1 MIVYEPAVS
10 AAVRIGEAVV
20 AGRRLAG
27 RLLPYG
33 SDPVGPSFRFDP
45 VERRFR
51 NGRPDAAVPAGPGD
65 PEAWREPLGR
75 IPEGP
80 VLIGPCAPAEEVRG
94 AFQAAAEA
102 AVDSGRAVYLL
113 DPDPAGLPVAPGG
126 AIVVLCSWRPG
137 RAAAAFPGLAEA
149 RSAGLPAAALVP
161 LLPGWTAEAGEV
173 DALVAAA
180 RAGGAASLSA
190 IVPASDGPGRRA
202 IVAAREAASGGAAER
217 FFHLIHHGD
226 WPVEMSRRVAAFQSA
241 CAAAGLSLL
250 PPRAV
255 GQGTPAGNVRAAARL
270 EELAETSDRGDHYA
284 ALLHA
289 AVRWIDEAPR
299 DLAAVAR
306 EGNFRKV
313 FPFPDEIRDE
323 AEAALAAAS

>member
-1 MIVYEPAVS
+1 MIVYEPAAS
-10 AAVRIGEAVV
+10 AAARIGETVV

-33 SDPVGPSFRFDP
+33 PDPIGPSFRFDP

-51 NGRPDAAVPAGPGD
+51 NGRADAVVYAGPGD
-65 PEAWREPLGR
+65 SAGWHEALQRVPV
-75 IPEGP
+75 GP
-80 VLIGPCAPAEEVRG
+80 NLIAPSAPAAEVRG
-94 AFQAAAEA
+94 AFRAATEA
-102 AVDSGRAVYLL
+102 AIESGRAAYLL
-113 DPDPAGLPVAPGG
+113 DPDPTGLPAAPAGE
-126 AIVVLCSWRPG
+126 AVVLCSWRPG

-149 RSAGLPAAALVP
+149 RAAGLPAAALVP
-161 LLPGWTAEAGEV
+161 LLPGWTAEPDEMR
-173 DALVAAA
+173 ALIAAA

-202 IVAAREAASGGAAER
+202 IVAAREAAAEATDR
-217 FFHLIHHGD
+217 FFDLIHHGD
-226 WPVEMSRRVAAFQSA
+226 WPAEMTRRLSALQSA
-241 CAAAGLSLL
+241 CTEAGLSLL

-255 GQGTPAGNVRAAARL
+255 GRGTPAGNVRAAARL
-270 EELAETSDRGDHYA
+270 EELAETSSRGDHHA

-289 AVRWIDEAPR
+289 AVRWIDDAPR

-313 FPFPDEIRDE
+313 FPFPDEIREE
-323 AEAALAAAS
+323 AEAALSGTP

>member
-1 MIVYEPAVS
+1 VIVYEPAAS
-10 AAVRIGEAVV
+10 AAARIGETVV

-33 SDPVGPSFRFDP
+33 LDPIGPSFRFDP
-45 VERRFR
+45 VERCFK
-51 NGRPDAAVPAGPGD
+51 NGRPDTIVLAGPAD
-65 PEAWREPLGR
+65 PEAWREALAR

-94 AFQAAAEA
+94 AFRAAAEA
-102 AVDSGRAVYLL
+102 AIASGRAVYLL
-113 DPDPAGLPVAPGG
+113 DPEPAGLPVAAGG
-126 AIVVLCSWRPG
+126 AAVVLCSWRPG

-149 RSAGLPAAALVP
+149 HAAGLRAAALVP
-161 LLPGWTAEAGEV
+161 LLPGWTAEPEELG
-173 DALVAAA
+173 ALIAAA

-202 IVAAREAASGGAAER
+202 IVAAREAASGGAADR
-217 FFHLIHHGD
+217 FFDLIHHGD
-226 WPVEMSRRVAAFQSA
+226 WPSQMSRRVSAFQSA
-241 CAAAGLSLL
+241 CTAAGLSLL
-250 PPRAV
+250 PPRAI
-255 GQGTPAGNVRAAARL
+255 GRGTPPGNVRAAARL
-270 EELAETSDRGDHYA
+270 EELAETSDRGDHHA

-313 FPFPDEIRDE
+313 FPFPEDIRDE
-323 AEAALAAAS
+323 AEAALAAAP